1 MTDKAISGTDS
12 REYDRLLPCPFCG
25 SEPECQ
31 HFNISPHLPGRIIC
45 SCGAEMRQGR
55 NQNSAELVAAWNT
68 RADSEE
74 SEYYNG
80 YEQLMNRCAD
90 LTTLLRDMFPLLNK
104 DLLDKSDR
112 DMLVS
117 CNDRC
122 IELLGIDEVEHG

>member
-1 MTDKAISGTDS
+1 MTNLK
-12 REYDRLLPCPFCG
+12 PCPFCG
-25 SEPECQ
+25 SE
-31 HFNISPHLPGRIIC
+31 
-45 SCGAEMRQGR
+45 
-55 NQNSAELVAAWNT
+55 AELNSNGRFWHVSHAENNGRCPAWAGVHFETEAEAIEAWNT

-122 IELLGIDEVEHG
+122 IEFLGIDEVEHG